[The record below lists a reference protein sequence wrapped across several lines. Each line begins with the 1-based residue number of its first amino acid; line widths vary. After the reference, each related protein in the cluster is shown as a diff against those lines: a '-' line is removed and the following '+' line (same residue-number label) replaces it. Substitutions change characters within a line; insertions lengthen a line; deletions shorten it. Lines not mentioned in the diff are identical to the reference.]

1 MLDANIYL
9 IIHNIG
15 FEFNSCNTYV
25 NLFFNSCEY
34 NFIFLLKILVVE
46 SNRGIKLQFV
56 RFLNTDIYFIL
67 IEKY

>member
-1 MLDANIYL
+1 MLNANIYL

-25 NLFFNSCEY
+25 NLFFNNCEY
-34 NFIFLLKILVVE
+34 NFIFLLKILIVE